1 MGAFGGLII
10 LMLLAFVA
18 VVVAVIVLLVVLV
31 SGSKNPSRAG
41 APGRRPP
48 YGHGQ
53 PPHPGNPGRYPGPQG
68 PGGA

>member
-1 MGAFGGLII
+1 MGGFGGLMI
-10 LMLLAFVA
+10 LMLLAFDA
-18 VVVAVIVLLVVLV
+18 VIAVIVLVVVLV
-31 SGSKNPSRAG
+31 SGSKNPSRSG

-53 PPHPGNPGRYPGPQG
+53 PPHPGHPGRYTGPRR